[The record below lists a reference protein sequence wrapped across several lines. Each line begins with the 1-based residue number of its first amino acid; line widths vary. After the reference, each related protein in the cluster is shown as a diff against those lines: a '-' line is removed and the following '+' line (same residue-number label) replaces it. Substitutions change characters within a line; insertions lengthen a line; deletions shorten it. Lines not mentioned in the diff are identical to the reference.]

1 MVNTQK
7 IQESQLDA
15 RTRKVSASDE
25 KALDL
30 VKERQIA
37 MKNARA
43 EYEKVWDWVDR
54 NFKAKPTM
62 KGNGQISPNL
72 KIEEALIE
80 ASI

>member
-1 MVNTQK
+1 MVNTKK

-15 RTRKVSASDE
+15 KTRKVSTSDE
-25 KALDL
+25 KALEL

-43 EYEKVWDWVDR
+43 EYEKVWDWVDK

-62 KGNGQISPNL
+62 KGNEQISPNL

>member
-1 MVNTQK
+1 MVNTKK

-25 KALDL
+25 KALEL
-30 VKERQIA
+30 VKERQMA
-37 MKNARA
+37 MKNART

-54 NFKAKPTM
+54 IFKAKPTM
-62 KGNGQISPNL
+62 KWNGQISPNL